1 MNILHVYSIP
11 YPRVRGGVDAVIAT
25 LVGEHKRDNHVVI
38 FQAADY
44 NVRRLTRSS
53 NEGVTV
59 YSRRL
64 PFPKCGSTREVLSA
78 ILEFLLSGIAVKEV
92 LIRERIE
99 IIHLHTL
106 QFYQLYFVLLG
117 KFLRVPYI
125 VTLHGSETLAYPSR
139 HSVLRF
145 LWRRILR
152 GATCVVTVSST
163 LADLAKTT
171 FPFLSNIK
179 VIENGIGLSDSTSCN
194 HAVQDLTGGRPYFLT
209 VGSLEE
215 NKRHDVV
222 IRAMAKL
229 RGEASRVPLLIVG
242 DGPRRQYYEHLIAS
256 LKLDRTV
263 RMLGALPQKTVHSL
277 MAQASAVIMPSQ
289 HEGFGL
295 VVAEAGALGRLVI
308 CSDIPPFRQIT
319 EDCAV
324 LIPVGDEI
332 GIAKAMMQAME
343 DKTWAK
349 ALGGQLQQVI
359 ARRFKASVMAE
370 KYSKIYQASCSGFV
384 PDDLLPS

>member
-38 FQAADY
+38 FQVADY
-44 NVRRLTRSS
+44 SVRRLTRSS

-59 YSRRL
+59 YGRRL
-64 PFPKCGSTREVLSA
+64 PFPKCGSIREILSA
-78 ILEFLLSGIAVKEV
+78 IVEFLLSAMAVREV
-92 LIRERIE
+92 LIREKIE
-99 IIHLHTL
+99 VIHLHTL
-106 QFYQLYFVLLG
+106 QLYQLYFAIVGNLL
-117 KFLRVPYI
+117 RIPYI
-125 VTLHGSETLAYPSR
+125 VTLHGSETVAYPSR
-139 HSVLRF
+139 HAVLRF
-145 LWRRILR
+145 LWRRILC
-152 GATCVVTVSST
+152 GATCVVTVSSA
-163 LADLAKTT
+163 LADLAKRS

-179 VIENGIGLSDSTSCN
+179 VIENGVGLNDSTPCN
-194 HAVQDLTGGRPYFLT
+194 HAVQDLTGGGPYFLT

-222 IRAMAKL
+222 IRAFAKL

-256 LKLDRTV
+256 LELDRSV

-295 VVAEAGALGRLVI
+295 VVAEAGGSWTACNLLGYTSISTNYRKLCCAYPSGRRVRDCRGNDAGNRGQDLGKSFGGSI
-308 CSDIPPFRQIT
+308 AAGDRASIPGVCDGR
-319 EDCAV
+319 
-324 LIPVGDEI
+324 
-332 GIAKAMMQAME
+332 
-343 DKTWAK
+343 
-349 ALGGQLQQVI
+349 
-359 ARRFKASVMAE
+359 
-370 KYSKIYQASCSGFV
+370 KIF
-384 PDDLLPS
+384 